1 MAGKKYEIKQI
12 RMFNGEITTAKFNH
26 FCDATELASIVSSLE
41 GVVEVYEQ
49 NSTLGTPAGTS
60 MVVTAGD
67 VYTNIILSSPKAA
80 AVYVGAYGKGLLF
93 KKSTDIQVLF
103 KTHKPFEYAIAEIPT
118 RITAKMGSF
127 ADL

>member
-12 RMFNGEITTAKFNH
+12 RSFNGVVTTARFNH
-26 FCDATELASIVSSLE
+26 FCDATELASIVAALD

-49 NSTLGTPAGTS
+49 NTALGTAAGTS
-60 MVVTAGD
+60 NVVTGGD
-67 VYTNIILSSPKAA
+67 VYMNVVLSNPKAA

-93 KKSTDIQVLF
+93 KKSTDMQTLF
-103 KTHKPFEYAIAEIPT
+103 KTHKPFEYAIAEVPT
-118 RITAKMGSF
+118 KISAKMGSF